1 MDINNLKTTLE
12 EKGQV
17 IKEKGQAIFTK
28 KRLKKALGFLVICAI
43 AVGGAKWYDHQ
54 QKIEARAQRIAAQTK
69 LIEARAAEQNVS
81 IISSDSART
90 VAAKAVGINESD
102 LSFKEIRLMDRFS
115 PDMEGKGKYGNHGR
129 HDRDD
134 DDDDDDDRKN
144 RMHRRE
150 NYIGHKEINAFQA
163 PNQNVMPILDNQ
175 NQGVQHVQPQ
185 ADPSAVPPQSPQIPE
200 AGALSAP
207 APTVASAGAS
217 GNLPSIMP
225 FYMVRMAKD
234 KIDYLVTI
242 DAVSGKVLTAD
253 IIGTRRWI

>member
-12 EKGQV
+12 EKGHL
-17 IKEKGQAIFTK
+17 IKEKGQTVFTK

-54 QKIEARAQRIAAQTK
+54 QKIESRAQRIAAQTK
-69 LIEARAAEQNVS
+69 LIEARAAEQNIN

-90 VAAKAVGINESD
+90 VASKAVGINESD

-115 PDMEGKGKYGNHGR
+115 PDMEGKGKHGNQGR
-129 HDRDD
+129 HNRDD
-134 DDDDDDDRKN
+134 NDDDDDRKN
-144 RMHRRE
+144 RTHRRE
-150 NYIGHKEINAFQA
+150 NYIGHQEINAFQA
-163 PNQNVMPILDNQ
+163 PNQKVMPILDNQ
-175 NQGVQHVQPQ
+175 NQGVQNVQPQ
-185 ADPSAVPPQSPQIPE
+185 AEPSAVPPQSPQIPE
-200 AGALSAP
+200 AGATSTP

-217 GNLPSIMP
+217 GNLPSFMP

-253 IIGTRRWI
+253 IIGTRKWI